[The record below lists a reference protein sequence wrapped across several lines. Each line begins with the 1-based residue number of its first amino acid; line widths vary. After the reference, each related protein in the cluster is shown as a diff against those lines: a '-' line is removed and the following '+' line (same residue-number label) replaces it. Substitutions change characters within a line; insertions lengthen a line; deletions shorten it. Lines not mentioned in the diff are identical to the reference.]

1 MTVSVLVVDDHPV
14 VRSGMTALLS
24 AQPDLQ
30 VLAEADSGEAA
41 LDLVASTRPQVVLT
55 DLRMGSGLDGVS
67 LTVALRALPDPPE
80 VIILT
85 TYDHDHDIVRAIEAG
100 AAGYL
105 LKDAAPDTIV
115 AAVLGAAAGRDVLD
129 PDLARRAAR
138 SMGTQQQ
145 KLSEREVGVLALVGK
160 GLSNRL
166 IAAELHISEATV
178 KSHLVHIFTKFDVD
192 NRTGAVARGRSLGLI
207 P

>member
-1 MTVSVLVVDDHPV
+1 MTVSVMVVDDHPV
-14 VRSGMTALLS
+14 VRSGLAALLS
-24 AQPDLQ
+24 AQTELQ
-30 VLAEADSGEAA
+30 VLAEAATGEDA
-41 LDLVASTRPQVVLT
+41 LELMGSTRPQVVLT
-55 DLRMGSGLDGVS
+55 DLRMGPGMDGVA
-67 LTVALRALPDPPE
+67 LTAALRELADPPA

-105 LKDAAPDTIV
+105 LKDADPATIT

-138 SMGTQQQ
+138 SLGTTAQ
-145 KLSEREVGVLALVGK
+145 KLSDREIDVLALVDR
-160 GLSNRL
+160 GLSNRQ

-178 KSHLVHIFTKFDVD
+178 KTHLVHIYTKLGVD
-192 NRTGAVARGRSLGLI
+192 NRTSAVARGRGLGLI
-207 P
+207 S

>member
-1 MTVSVLVVDDHPV
+1 
-14 VRSGMTALLS
+14 
-24 AQPDLQ
+24 
-30 VLAEADSGEAA
+30 
-41 LDLVASTRPQVVLT
+41 
-55 DLRMGSGLDGVS
+55 
-67 LTVALRALPDPPE
+67 
-80 VIILT
+80 
-85 TYDHDHDIVRAIEAG
+85 
-100 AAGYL
+100 
-105 LKDAAPDTIV
+105 
-115 AAVLGAAAGRDVLD
+115 
-129 PDLARRAAR
+129 
-138 SMGTQQQ
+138 MGTQQQ

>member
-14 VRSGMTALLS
+14 VRSGMAALLS
-24 AQPDLQ
+24 AQPGIE
-30 VLAEADSGEAA
+30 VLAQADSGESA
-41 LDLVASTRPQVVLT
+41 LALVAESKPEVVLT
-55 DLRMGSGLDGVS
+55 DLRMGSGMDGVA
-67 LTVALRALPDPPE
+67 LTAALQQLANPPA

-105 LKDAAPDTIV
+105 LKDAEPETIA
-115 AAVLGAAAGRDVLD
+115 AAVLGAAAGLDVLD

-138 SMGTQQQ
+138 SMGNHHQ
-145 KLSEREVGVLALVGK
+145 KLSEREISVLALVGE

-166 IAAELHISEATV
+166 IAAQLHISEATV
-178 KSHLVHIFTKFDVD
+178 KSHLVHIFTKFNVD
-192 NRTGAVARGRSLGLI
+192 NRTSAVARGRELGLI

>member
-115 AAVLGAAAGRDVLD
+115 AAVLAGTCDMLLLGFCMAAGAFGPASLYV
-129 PDLARRAAR
+129 PPA
-138 SMGTQQQ
+138 
-145 KLSEREVGVLALVGK
+145 VGVWHDMMTFRPFAHF
-160 GLSNRL
+160 N
-166 IAAELHISEATV
+166 H
-178 KSHLVHIFTKFDVD
+178 SH
-192 NRTGAVARGRSLGLI
+192 AVI
-207 P
+207 IKV

>member
-1 MTVSVLVVDDHPV
+1 LVVDDHPV
-14 VRSGMTALLS
+14 VRSGMAALLS
-24 AQPDLQ
+24 AQPGLE
-30 VLAEADSGEAA
+30 VLAQADSGEAA
-41 LDLVASTRPQVVLT
+41 LALVAESKPQVVLT
-55 DLRMGSGLDGVS
+55 DLRMGSGMDGVA
-67 LTVALRALPDPPE
+67 LTAALQQLADPPA

-105 LKDAAPDTIV
+105 LKDAEPETIA
-115 AAVLGAAAGRDVLD
+115 AAVLGAAAGLDVLD

-138 SMGTQQQ
+138 SMGNQQQ
-145 KLSEREVGVLALVGK
+145 KLSDREISVLALVGE

-166 IAAELHISEATV
+166 IASQLHISEATV

-192 NRTGAVARGRSLGLI
+192 NRTSAVARGRELGLI